1 MTYAQSGSLDRV
13 PKHKLASVC
22 LSGKLAINAG
32 GAPVVSR
39 RVAEQQQKAM
49 AVFKGEAD
57 RLLAQLAE
65 NISSVS
71 RNEGKELI
79 EKIRQLDT
87 MAKQVAADIGARLIV
102 RLNLRGDVPAAKR
115 RPAVCIHR
123 AGNSRAAGSRTRT
136 TGSNAKKATSGS
148 GGADPDPE
156 PRRLSNPSI
165 RNTSLIAANNFRK
178 EVAA

>member
-123 AGNSRAAGSRTRT
+123 AGNSRVAGSRTRT

>member
-57 RLLAQLAE
+57 RLLAQLGE

-87 MAKQVAADIGARLIV
+87 MAKQAAADIGARLIV

-136 TGSNAKKATSGS
+136 TGSNAKKAASGS
-148 GGADPDPE
+148 GGTDPDPE

>member
-136 TGSNAKKATSGS
+136 TGSNAKKAASGS
-148 GGADPDPE
+148 GGTDPDPE

>member
-1 MTYAQSGSLDRV
+1 MTYGISGSLDRV
-13 PKHKLASVC
+13 PKYKLASVC

-123 AGNSRAAGSRTRT
+123 AGNARASAPRTRQ
-136 TGSNAKKATSGS
+136 TGSNATKTAAGDSGDS
-148 GGADPDPE
+148 DPE
-156 PRRLSNPSI
+156 PRHHYTPI
-165 RNTSLIAANNFRK
+165 RRTRLIAANDFRM